1 MQGEQNTWLEY
12 STNFFALFHQI
23 KQLDCANADIC
34 QLSEVPV
41 QQLRQGSYYN
51 RYEGGE
57 GDSSTGDTIKGVK
70 SNLIVSQTQP
80 FKLTAE
86 VYGLVNIMQHQHDN
100 EKNPQQMK
108 EFQISICS
116 HLLTAEGLRQLLQ
129 TWVKEYKNHLNSDRH
144 LKYFV
149 YTPSSDSTEDY
160 YEASCYYSEFRFE
173 SGKTF
178 TNIFY
183 PEKEDILKRINF
195 FMENNSW
202 YRTQGLPYTMG
213 FLLYGEPGCG
223 KTSTIKAIANH
234 TQRHIVSIPLN
245 KIKSHK
251 ELNNIFC
258 NVKMNYKDI
267 PLNKRLDVLEDVD
280 CADLKDIVKDR
291 GDAVQD
297 REAEEAVMSDKD
309 LDKDSGLN
317 LLSLL
322 KVLQEQEQAEEKNT
336 MTLATLLEVLD
347 GGMEMEGRM
356 LVITTNYPEQLDKA
370 LIRPGRIDM
379 KINFERCTTESLLQM
394 YCHFFHDDLPVGFE
408 PSRLS
413 ERRWTPA
420 EATQIFLNN
429 LCDPPQSLEDLVR
442 LEPST
447 LVQAVM

>member
-1 MQGEQNTWLEY
+1 M
-12 STNFFALFHQI
+12 
-23 KQLDCANADIC
+23 
-34 QLSEVPV
+34 
-41 QQLRQGSYYN
+41 
-51 RYEGGE
+51 
-57 GDSSTGDTIKGVK
+57 
-70 SNLIVSQTQP
+70 SQTQP

-160 YEASCYYSEFRFE
+160 FDASCYYSEFRFE

-267 PLNKRLDVLEDVD
+267 PLNKRLYVLEDVD

-297 REAEEAVMSDKD
+297 REAAVMSDKD

-322 KVLQEQEQAEEKNT
+322 KVLQEQEQAEDKNT
-336 MTLATLLEVLD
+336 LTLATLLEVL
-347 GGMEMEGRM
+347 G
-356 LVITTNYPEQLDKA
+356 
-370 LIRPGRIDM
+370 
-379 KINFERCTTESLLQM
+379 
-394 YCHFFHDDLPVGFE
+394 H
-408 PSRLS
+408 
-413 ERRWTPA
+413 
-420 EATQIFLNN
+420 
-429 LCDPPQSLEDLVR
+429 
-442 LEPST
+442 
-447 LVQAVM
+447 

>member
-1 MQGEQNTWLEY
+1 
-12 STNFFALFHQI
+12 
-23 KQLDCANADIC
+23 
-34 QLSEVPV
+34 
-41 QQLRQGSYYN
+41 
-51 RYEGGE
+51 
-57 GDSSTGDTIKGVK
+57 
-70 SNLIVSQTQP
+70 
-80 FKLTAE
+80 
-86 VYGLVNIMQHQHDN
+86 
-100 EKNPQQMK
+100 
-108 EFQISICS
+108 
-116 HLLTAEGLRQLLQ
+116 
-129 TWVKEYKNHLNSDRH
+129 
-144 LKYFV
+144 
-149 YTPSSDSTEDY
+149 
-160 YEASCYYSEFRFE
+160 
-173 SGKTF
+173 
-178 TNIFY
+178 
-183 PEKEDILKRINF
+183 
-195 FMENNSW
+195 
-202 YRTQGLPYTMG
+202 
-213 FLLYGEPGCG
+213 
-223 KTSTIKAIANH
+223 
-234 TQRHIVSIPLN
+234 
-245 KIKSHK
+245 
-251 ELNNIFC
+251 
-258 NVKMNYKDI
+258 MNYKDI
-267 PLNKRLDVLEDVD
+267 PLNKRLYVLEDID

-322 KVLQEQEQAEEKNT
+322 KVLQEQEQAEDKNT
-336 MTLATLLEVLD
+336 LTLATLLEVLD